1 MNGKGNAYSNDAQQ
15 RLLRLIDR
23 LIGHEV
29 SGINAIDLASMID
42 ASQPTVYRD
51 LKNLEEAGW
60 AEQLPDGRW
69 RICVNAARLLRRIN
83 DGIAAA
89 LTKVNEARRTY
100 QEF

>member
-1 MNGKGNAYSNDAQQ
+1 MANNVYTNDAQQ
-15 RLLRLIDR
+15 RMLRLIDR

-29 SGINAIDLASMID
+29 WGINAVDLAVKID
-42 ASQPTVYRD
+42 ASQSTVFRD

-60 AEQLPDGRW
+60 AEQMPDGRW
-69 RICVNAARLLRRIN
+69 RLSVNAAKLLRRIN

-89 LTKVNEARRTY
+89 LTKVNEARRSY